1 MTLGLHNI
9 SSSGKTAQKKKR
21 LGRGDGSGSGNYS
34 GRGQKGQKSR
44 SGTSGLKRL
53 GMRQLISQTPKLR
66 GFKSQKEKNQPVN
79 LKAIN
84 NNFQKKSE
92 ITPQTLAGAGLVNLK
107 KGPVKILADG
117 ELTLEGLIFSG
128 VKISKTAQE
137 EIEKKGGKILE

>member
-9 SSSGKTAQKKKR
+9 SSSGKTAQRKKR

-44 SGTSGLKRL
+44 SGASGLKRI

-84 NNFQKKSE
+84 DNFQEKSE
-92 ITPQTLAGAGLVNLK
+92 ITPKALADFGLVNIK
-107 KGPVKILADG
+107 KGPVKILGDG
-117 ELTLEGLIFSG
+117 ELTVKNLTFSG
-128 VKISKTAQE
+128 VKVSKAARE
-137 EIEKKGGKILE
+137 EIEKKNGKILE